1 MGFIDYILKC
11 ISIVCKYS
19 LKMSDYLLAN
29 SNLQD
34 TDKTLKLITDPDDRR
49 KVSCELDITWN

>member
-1 MGFIDYILKC
+1 
-11 ISIVCKYS
+11 
-19 LKMSDYLLAN
+19 MSDYLLAN